1 MKRKQLRLSY
11 PNISFEELSFGYIE
25 CTNDGC
31 EHYRHKLTDLFY
43 AWNIHDEEWHIDS
56 QEFVNAFNKWSI
68 DSKEYTHA
76 RNQYLANKDDTHKM
90 ETTRTLA
97 MMAYQHLRRKGIYKT
112 EFKPEENMSWAY
124 KTVKST

>member
-1 MKRKQLRLSY
+1 MQHRKFPHQDFPSFEKHYISNNLQNTEIQKCHNDIERKQLRLSY

-56 QEFVNAFNKWSI
+56 QEFVNAFNNWSI
-68 DSKEYTHA
+68 DSKEYTC
-76 RNQYLANKDDTHKM
+76 
-90 ETTRTLA
+90 
-97 MMAYQHLRRKGIYKT
+97 
-112 EFKPEENMSWAY
+112 S
-124 KTVKST
+124 